1 MLNEVL
7 QPSGVSVWL
16 DAPLVVDPEGLT
28 GFFVKD
34 RGESG
39 EGHSCRTCKAE
50 VQVRMVAIASPAEG
64 YYNRNKSFSSCPF
77 AKAPET
83 DTADEVS
90 CGINEDVFRD
100 R

>member
-7 QPSGVSVWL
+7 QPSGISVWL
-16 DAPLVVDPEGLT
+16 DAPLPVDPESLT
-28 GFFVKD
+28 SFFVKD
-34 RGESG
+34 QGESSKG
-39 EGHSCRTCKAE
+39 YSCRTCKAE

-64 YYNRNKSFSSCPF
+64 HHNRNESLAPCPLT
-77 AKAPET
+77 KAPEV